1 MKITELVCV
10 VHNLCTLLIV
20 SCTQNEIFQT
30 TLIASPSSFLPPSPP
45 SLPHLPPSLPPSLP
59 KHRGE
64 SQYLGHGDED
74 NMKIPK
80 LVSALEAETI
90 VQLAVGPHH
99 TLALSESGNLYG
111 WGKNS
116 SGELDFFGEDMLV
129 PKLLSD
135 TSKQGIMY
143 IFCGTGEVSIVGKGL
158 LYPVKGRRI
167 W

>member
-1 MKITELVCV
+1 M
-10 VHNLCTLLIV
+10 
-20 SCTQNEIFQT
+20 
-30 TLIASPSSFLPPSPP
+30 A
-45 SLPHLPPSLPPSLP
+45 
-59 KHRGE
+59 G
-64 SQYLGHGDED
+64 
-74 NMKIPK
+74 
-80 LVSALEAETI
+80 
-90 VQLAVGPHH
+90 
-99 TLALSESGNLYG
+99 
-111 WGKNS
+111 GKNS